1 MIMTIA
7 APVIVFAVII
17 LVHEGGHYVTAKLT
31 GMRVEE
37 FAVGFG
43 PVLYS
48 RTIGETKY
56 SLRMIPL
63 GGFNK
68 IAGMD
73 PGDPGTDPRS
83 FSSKPAWARLWSFL
97 RIPDEYHTGLF
108 DFLGSFSYRRY
119 TVISQSACGRI
130 GS

>member
-1 MIMTIA
+1 MILWTVTKEPGGQQKIYSGDTFMIMTIA

-48 RTIGETKY
+48 RTIGETK
-56 SLRMIPL
+56 
-63 GGFNK
+63 
-68 IAGMD
+68 
-73 PGDPGTDPRS
+73 
-83 FSSKPAWARLWSFL
+83 
-97 RIPDEYHTGLF
+97 
-108 DFLGSFSYRRY
+108 
-119 TVISQSACGRI
+119 
-130 GS
+130 